1 MKLLRSLTCLI
12 ITLQFAMAQFVNVQ
26 GVIRDNDKNTIPDGE
41 YTITFKLYSAESG
54 GSASWTEEQTLTV
67 INGVYGVELGTVESL
82 TGLNW
87 DTQYWLE
94 IASISGADFSTPVGE
109 ALSPR
114 TRMTMTPYAI
124 MAGMSGTTNVI
135 PQDGNVGIGTTSP
148 SFKLHV
154 AGDAQIGSGGEEL
167 KVGHVGH
174 QGWAGIANK
183 NSATSTGYALI
194 QNSSGLTLLNAPS
207 GQRVSFRINNSDK
220 MTVASNG
227 NVGIGTTSPAQK
239 LHVNGNSRLQGSLEM
254 DGDIFNDPGF
264 LHPSC
269 NSWECIS
276 SHVFTSRHYYGKNSS
291 SNVYWA
297 EAGNTNVF
305 RGRIFADNS
314 DIYFTKTNHDHTGTG
329 NTSGYAAIENA
340 ANYHALMI
348 LGRSGGEGGG
358 RNVEIWD
365 RLQVN
370 GSLVNSSDGRLK
382 KEITTLPSET
392 TLSKLLR
399 LRGVTYKWKEDK
411 FESWV
416 DERTHIGFI
425 AQEIAQEYPG
435 LVSENGIGT
444 KAVNYISMIPV
455 LLEGIKEV
463 KAEKDEE
470 ISELTGT
477 VNELTE
483 TIEILAQ
490 RIEELENK

>member
-1 MKLLRSLTCLI
+1 
-12 ITLQFAMAQFVNVQ
+12 
-26 GVIRDNDKNTIPDGE
+26 
-41 YTITFKLYSAESG
+41 
-54 GSASWTEEQTLTV
+54 
-67 INGVYGVELGTVESL
+67 
-82 TGLNW
+82 
-87 DTQYWLE
+87 
-94 IASISGADFSTPVGE
+94 
-109 ALSPR
+109 
-114 TRMTMTPYAI
+114 
-124 MAGMSGTTNVI
+124 
-135 PQDGNVGIGTTSP
+135 
-148 SFKLHV
+148 
-154 AGDAQIGSGGEEL
+154 
-167 KVGHVGH
+167 
-174 QGWAGIANK
+174 
-183 NSATSTGYALI
+183 
-194 QNSSGLTLLNAPS
+194 
-207 GQRVSFRINNSDK
+207 
-220 MTVASNG
+220 
-227 NVGIGTTSPAQK
+227 GIGTTSPAQK

-254 DGDIFNDPGF
+254 DGDIFNDPGY

-291 SNVYWA
+291 DNVYWA
-297 EAGNTNVF
+297 EAGNTNIF

-314 DIYFTKTNHDHTGTG
+314 DIYFTKTNHNHTGTG
-329 NTSGYAAIENA
+329 NASGYAAIENA
-340 ANYHALMI
+340 ANYQALMI
-348 LGRSGGEGGG
+348 LGRSGGQGGG

-370 GSLVNSSDGRLK
+370 GSFVNSSDGRLK

-411 FESWV
+411 FETWV
-416 DERTHIGFI
+416 DESTHIGFI

-483 TIEILAQ
+483 TIEALAQ